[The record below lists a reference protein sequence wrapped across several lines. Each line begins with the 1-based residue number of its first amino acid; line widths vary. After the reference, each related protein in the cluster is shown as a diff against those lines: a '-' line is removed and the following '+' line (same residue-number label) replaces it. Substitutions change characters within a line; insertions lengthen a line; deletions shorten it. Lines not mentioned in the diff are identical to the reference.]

1 MFLFF
6 IKHGNSCLNDFCDSY
21 AILAATLF
29 RFDYDKSNSRAM
41 VEIKLK
47 YEINIICWIEGWF
60 QPAKKPFQ
68 WSRRIHTNC
77 SKSNIFYDY
86 FPFKFSWSA
95 DALDHLKTAR
105 IGGRRKNK
113 IGLDVVDCSEIV
125 KYLNRRPIEDKAF
138 AERILDSCWIQNS
151 GRLLN

>member
-21 AILAATLF
+21 AILAATLP

-60 QPAKKPFQ
+60 QPEKKTFQ
-68 WSRRIHTNC
+68 
-77 SKSNIFYDY
+77 
-86 FPFKFSWSA
+86 
-95 DALDHLKTAR
+95 
-105 IGGRRKNK
+105 
-113 IGLDVVDCSEIV
+113 
-125 KYLNRRPIEDKAF
+125 
-138 AERILDSCWIQNS
+138 
-151 GRLLN
+151 